1 MKRLLIVLLVMAMLF
16 SVTACGNSEPEE
28 KSASADGDGHIYS
41 AAEVVDSLS
50 GGGQKIGE
58 VSIVKIDSASVTDEA
73 LEDWYFNYVLKNDY
87 DYCLIVYTDQQN
99 IGVYAKHGWVEKD
112 VPLEPEQDGAYTLAG
127 EGILYTVTDDHLVPD
142 EDASFAV
149 ADAVAEELEALFP
162 EEYREDYTFGVQV
175 DPHRDGGLIVSLN
188 VDQESDDTGTA
199 FAMALE
205 YYEKAVDVA
214 QQHGE
219 TVVDYSIMVD
229 NKGAPVRWY
238 RTSDG
243 VTYTDTI
250 SGEQLEAPAP

>member
-1 MKRLLIVLLVMAMLF
+1 MKRLLIVLLAVAMLLSLSACGGSAEPEAPEETADPVMADL
-16 SVTACGNSEPEE
+16 TPGEE
-28 KSASADGDGHIYS
+28 
-41 AAEVVDSLS
+41 AA
-50 GGGQKIGE
+50 
-58 VSIVKIDSASVTDEA
+58 
-73 LEDWYFNYVLKNDY
+73 
-87 DYCLIVYTDQQN
+87 
-99 IGVYAKHGWVEKD
+99 
-112 VPLEPEQDGAYTLAG
+112 
-127 EGILYTVTDDHLVPD
+127 
-142 EDASFAV
+142 FAV

-175 DPHRDGGLIVSLN
+175 DPHRDGGLIVSLT

-205 YYEKAVDVA
+205 YYEKAVNVA

-229 NKGAPVRWY
+229 NKGAPVGWY